1 MIDRIVNRLSRC
13 FARIRRS
20 HTTFARY
27 VLTPTLY
34 RRVVDVSSLMAS
46 RFAPRCNRFKRF
58 ERRRLEIRK
67 SPSHQIRSFRLQEKG
82 AKSTIAIC
90 SRTRLLPSEQ
100 SCEISTFLLF
110 PLLTTTPSDSITSNC
125 FKLTDNRI
133 VVALQDVYDRPPQ
146 AGGVWGIENISKRS
160 RNVR

>member
-1 MIDRIVNRLSRC
+1 VIDRIVNRLSRC

-82 AKSTIAIC
+82 AKSTLAIC
-90 SRTRLLPSEQ
+90 SRRNCCKESKVAR
-100 SCEISTFLLF
+100 STFLLF